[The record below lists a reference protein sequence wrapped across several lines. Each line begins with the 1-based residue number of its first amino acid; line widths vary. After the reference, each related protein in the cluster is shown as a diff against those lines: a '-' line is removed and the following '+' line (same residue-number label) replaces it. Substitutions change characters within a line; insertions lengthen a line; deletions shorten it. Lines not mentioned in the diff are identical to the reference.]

1 MQPAQVDAVFGSVRI
16 RVDTAF
22 VACRM
27 VEAGLGVAV
36 ADSMTVRR
44 AASASLAQRPLE
56 HPFRAEIGVFTP
68 TYRPRHQAVDD
79 LIRGLIREAA

>member
-1 MQPAQVDAVFGSVRI
+1 V
-16 RVDTAF
+16 
-22 VACRM
+22 
-27 VEAGLGVAV
+27 
-36 ADSMTVRR
+36 R